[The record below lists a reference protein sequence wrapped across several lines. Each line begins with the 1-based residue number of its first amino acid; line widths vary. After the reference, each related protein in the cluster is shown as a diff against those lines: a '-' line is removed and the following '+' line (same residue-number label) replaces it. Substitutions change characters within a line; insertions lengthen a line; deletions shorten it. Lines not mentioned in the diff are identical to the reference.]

1 MRCFSRNQRSTSHGA
16 LHIKAVGEIAVEHRT
31 EAQFQHEQGMLD
43 QKGAQLATVLVAFLD
58 LDEQGFD
65 VGAFGM
71 RAFAGTRGNRH
82 GIGKHLPVDEGEQGA
97 VALHDGIMFHQ
108 QGQGALVKETRVW

>member
-1 MRCFSRNQRSTSHGA
+1 
-16 LHIKAVGEIAVEHRT
+16 
-31 EAQFQHEQGMLD
+31 MLD

-71 RAFAGTRGNRH
+71 FGRH
-82 GIGKHLPVDEGEQGA
+82 
-97 VALHDGIMFHQ
+97 
-108 QGQGALVKETRVW
+108 T